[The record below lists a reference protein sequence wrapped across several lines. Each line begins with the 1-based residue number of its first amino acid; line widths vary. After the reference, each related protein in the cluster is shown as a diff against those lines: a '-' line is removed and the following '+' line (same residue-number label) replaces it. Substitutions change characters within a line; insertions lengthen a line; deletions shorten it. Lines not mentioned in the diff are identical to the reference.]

1 MILEMHNM
9 TSFLHN
15 MTAANRLKPNE
26 LVTYTT

>member
-15 MTAANRLKPNE
+15 MTAASRLNPNE
-26 LVTYTT
+26 MRTYTI